1 MKTEDY
7 TVRLD
12 AFEGPMDLLLYL
24 IRRAELDIT
33 AISIARITDQFLK
46 HLEHVDAIDI
56 EAAADFLVVAATLVE
71 IKSRTV
77 SPNEESA
84 EDDTP
89 QDTPDADRDPG
100 AELVRQLLAYK
111 RYRDAGTAL
120 EEIRTEWER
129 RHPGRRSAFDRTLA
143 QDDAPEV
150 DDVELYDLVQA
161 FQRVLETV
169 RFDRLGDHQVA
180 YDDTPIAEHAADI
193 IDRMGSM
200 AVQRIHFATLFEGHN
215 RSEMIGL
222 FLAMLE
228 LVRQHRLEVEQ
239 DEQDAAIFV
248 RLRSQEEL
256 DEFSEG
262 QSLMPV
268 AAAWEDDHILDDEDE
283 DDDGEID

>member
-33 AISIARITDQFLK
+33 TIAIAKITDQFLK
-46 HLEHVDAIDI
+46 HLEHVDSVDV
-56 EAAADFLVVAATLVE
+56 EAAGDFLVVAATLVE

-77 SPNEESA
+77 SPNEELS
-84 EDDTP
+84 DVDTP
-89 QDTPDADRDPG
+89 QDTPDAARDPG

-129 RHPGRRSAFDRTLA
+129 RHPGRRAAFDRSLA
-143 QDDAPEV
+143 QDDTPEV

-200 AVQRIHFATLFEGHN
+200 GVERIHFARLFEGHN

-228 LVRQHRLEVEQ
+228 LVRQHRVEVEQ
-239 DEQDAAIFV
+239 DDQDAAIFV

-262 QSLMPV
+262 QSLMSV
-268 AAAWEDDHILDDEDE
+268 TAAWEDDHILDDEEE